1 MISFVSVRHSLM
13 IPCST
18 KIFFRAFTERS
29 TCSSVWVAIS
39 A

>member
-1 MISFVSVRHSLM
+1 LM

-18 KIFFRAFTERS
+18 KIFLRATTERS